1 MQRRAE
7 GRACKDAQRD
17 TQQGRACKN
26 AQRGGACKDAQRGHA
41 MMRRGAGVRARRG
54 RGGGVCDDDARE
66 MGVRGMRRVAP
77 QDDEK
82 ALSLA

>member
-1 MQRRAE
+1 MR
-7 GRACKDAQRD
+7 KDMQRD

-26 AQRGGACKDAQRGHA
+26 VQRGGACKDAQRGHA
-41 MMRRGAGVRARRG
+41 MMCRGAGVRARRG

-66 MGVRGMRRVAP
+66 MGARGMRRVAS